1 VPDVNVAGVGTLVA
15 VIGSKKHFYGQL
27 QLAKSA
33 TRRHHGRKSTKQG
46 CSVMTTASGRPVGD
60 NQVMENLQK
69 HYTRSEPNKSN
80 QSFSSGLIIR
90 QKEPNNLETPVDRV
104 DSFLT
109 PTELFYVR
117 SHSPAPKL
125 ELASYRLHIAGAVR
139 RPFSLTYKELRDMPA
154 ETRVAIL
161 ECAGNGRVFLVPQV
175 QGAQWELG
183 AVGNAEW
190 TGVPL
195 CTLLERAGLG
205 EDACEIVLEGVDR
218 GVPKEGAIPPG
229 PISYARS
236 LPRAKALQREVLIAY
251 QMNGHALS
259 QDHGYPVRA
268 IVPGHYGMASVKWL
282 TRIYAVGEPFQGYW
296 QTSDYGYWDYVDGK
310 PVRRA
315 LGEMKLKSEIF
326 RPTVYETLA
335 PNQAYTVFGAAWA
348 GETEVTEV
356 SVSTDGGQ
364 TWAQAEFVDPV
375 QRHAWRRWFDWV
387 TPKKP
392 GQYTLLSRAK
402 DTNGSVQADRHDEN
416 YASYLRDQSPPSN

>member
-1 VPDVNVAGVGTLVA
+1 
-15 VIGSKKHFYGQL
+15 
-27 QLAKSA
+27 
-33 TRRHHGRKSTKQG
+33 
-46 CSVMTTASGRPVGD
+46 
-60 NQVMENLQK
+60 MENMQK
-69 HYTRSEPNKSN
+69 HYTREEAEKAR
-80 QSFSSGLIIR
+80 QSFSSGLIVR

-117 SHSPAPKL
+117 SHAPAPNL
-125 ELASYRLHIAGAVR
+125 EVASYRLQIDGAVR
-139 RPFSLTYKELRDMPA
+139 SPLSLNYQELRDMPA

-195 CTLLERAGLG
+195 SVLLERAGLA
-205 EDACEIVLEGVDR
+205 EDACEIVLEGPDR

-229 PISYARS
+229 QISYSRS
-236 LPRAKALQREVLIAY
+236 LSRAKALQREVLIAY
-251 QMNGHALS
+251 QMNGRDLP

-268 IVPGHYGMASVKWL
+268 IVPGHYAMASVKWL
-282 TRIYAVGEPFQGYW
+282 TRIYAVREPFQGYW

-310 PVRRA
+310 PVLRP

-326 RPTVYETLA
+326 RPTVYETVA
-335 PNQAYTVFGAAWA
+335 PNQTYMVFGAAWT

-375 QRHAWRRWFDWV
+375 QRYAWRRWKFDWV
-387 TPKKP
+387 TPRKP

-402 DTNGSVQADRHDEN
+402 DANGEVQPDKHDEN
-416 YASYLRDQSPPSN
+416 YATYVINHPLPIEVTVAAEVSAN